1 MSRLTEKDCA
11 NSRSAGVGFAQ
22 AMLSGLP
29 ETAADLAINKI
40 ATQFAKHVAI
50 EAGYTPVEQ
59 AELQRHFTKAAKA
72 EWRRLLVTEGNA
84 GHGFT

>member
-11 NSRSAGVGFAQ
+11 DSRSAGVGFAQ

-29 ETAADLAINKI
+29 ETAADMAIKI

-59 AELQRHFTKAAKA
+59 AELQRHFTDAAKA